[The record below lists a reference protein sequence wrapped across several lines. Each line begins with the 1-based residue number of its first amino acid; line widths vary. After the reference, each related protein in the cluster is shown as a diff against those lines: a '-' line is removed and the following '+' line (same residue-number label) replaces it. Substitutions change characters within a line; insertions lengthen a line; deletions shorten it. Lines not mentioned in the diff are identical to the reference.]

1 MAAAMIAEPIADHLN
16 GVKEAALDGEEE
28 EDANV
33 SKDSFGAILADGS
46 HSQLQEQLRHQ
57 L

>member
-1 MAAAMIAEPIADHLN
+1 MIAEPIADHLN

-33 SKDSFGAILADGS
+33 SRDSFGAILADGS